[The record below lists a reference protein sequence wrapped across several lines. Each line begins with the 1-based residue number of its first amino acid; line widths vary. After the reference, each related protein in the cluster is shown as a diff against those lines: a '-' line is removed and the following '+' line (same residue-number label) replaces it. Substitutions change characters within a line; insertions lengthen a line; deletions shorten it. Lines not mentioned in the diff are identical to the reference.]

1 MIHLINISIQS
12 EFIGEVLMYEAVVI
26 GVSAGGLHALSQI
39 VPEFEKGYPL
49 AIIIVQHRLND
60 HNDFLAEY
68 LNNLSELEVKEPQS
82 LESVLPSHIYVAPAG
97 YHLLIERN
105 KKFSFSVDP
114 PVCYSIPSIDVLFQS
129 AAICYQEKLIGV
141 ILTGANS
148 DGSDGLK
155 TIKEYGGLTVVQDPS
170 TAEVDFMPKAAIN
183 NTDID
188 HIIPLKQI
196 GLFLK
201 QLEFNRV
208 KHE

>member
-1 MIHLINISIQS
+1 
-12 EFIGEVLMYEAVVI
+12 MYEAIVI

-39 VPEFEKGYPL
+39 IPEFPKDYPL
-49 AIIIVQHRLND
+49 AVIIVQHRLND

-68 LNNLSELEVKEPQS
+68 LNNLSNIKVKEPQS
-82 LESVLPSHIYVAPAG
+82 LEAVLPSNIYVAPAG

-105 KKFSFSVDP
+105 KTFSLSVDP
-114 PVCYSIPSIDVLFQS
+114 PVSYSIPSIDVLFQS
-129 AAICYQEKLIGV
+129 AAMCYQTKLIGL

-148 DGSDGLK
+148 DGSEGIK
-155 TIKEYGGLTVVQDPS
+155 AVKEYGGLTLVQEPS
-170 TAEVDFMPKAAIN
+170 TAEVDFMPKSAIN

-196 GLFLK
+196 GRFLQ

-208 KHE
+208 THE

>member
-1 MIHLINISIQS
+1 MSPLINISIPS
-12 EFIGEVLMYEAVVI
+12 AFTGVALMYEVIVI
-26 GVSAGGLHALSQI
+26 GVSAGGLHALAQI
-39 VPEFEKGYPL
+39 IPELKKGYPL
-49 AIIIVQHRLND
+49 AVVIVQHRLND
-60 HNDFLAEY
+60 HNDFLAQY
-68 LNNLSELEVKEPQS
+68 LNNLSELEVKEPQAF
-82 LESVLPSHIYVAPAG
+82 ESILPSHIYVAPAG

-105 KKFSFSVDP
+105 KKFSLSVDP
-114 PVCYSIPSIDVLFQS
+114 PISYSIPSIDVLFQS
-129 AAICYQEKLIGV
+129 AAICYQTKLIGL

-148 DGSDGLK
+148 DGADGIK
-155 TIKEYGGLTVVQDPS
+155 TIKEYGGLVIVQEPS

-183 NTDID
+183 STDVD